1 MKKYIFA
8 LVHAMSICL
17 LMQAY
22 QRYEPLGH
30 AALHTHHAATHAQ
43 PALWITTVDQ
53 FKKLVMEPTALPAV
67 VCVVHSQGASTTDM
81 ATMMKEAHQMLGG
94 KVATYCVDAA
104 NEEMNIFVVQLKNKL
119 GLAALPI
126 PAFVF
131 FKQREIVLPVQAGI
145 ITAPALATMTKIRFG
160 LNAPGPHQ
168 QQAVRKPTDL
178 AQHKKQINKAVAQ
191 PAA

>member
-1 MKKYIFA
+1 MKKHIVTFVY
-8 LVHAMSICL
+8 AMSICL

-30 AALHTHHAATHAQ
+30 VALHTHHAETHAQ
-43 PALWITTVDQ
+43 PSFWITTVDQ
-53 FKKLVMEPTALPAV
+53 FKQLVMEPTALPSV

-81 ATMMKEAHQMLGG
+81 AGVMKEAHTMLGG

-104 NEEMNIFVVQLKNKL
+104 NEEMNVFVVQLKNKL
-119 GLAALPI
+119 GLSALPI
-126 PAFVF
+126 PAFIF

-160 LNAPGPHQ
+160 LNAPAAAQ
-168 QQAVRKPTDL
+168 QIARRSTNQAPD
-178 AQHKKQINKAVAQ
+178 KKQMSKSVVM